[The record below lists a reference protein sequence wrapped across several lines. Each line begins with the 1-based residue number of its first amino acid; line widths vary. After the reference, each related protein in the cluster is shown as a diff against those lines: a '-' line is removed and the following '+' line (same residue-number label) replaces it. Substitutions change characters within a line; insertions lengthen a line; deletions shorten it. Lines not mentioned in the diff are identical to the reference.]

1 MKRVFLDTNILL
13 DLAQHRENYD
23 YAVKILDEAYNGNI
37 EVFSSTLSYANIA
50 YILRKEPLPLLYR
63 ILGMLSEDI
72 EMLPLLPNHI
82 SAAINQPAPDFED
95 MLQYQCA
102 KSEGCDIIIT
112 NNIKDFEPISSL
124 PLMTSQEFVSTFNT
138 ED

>member
-72 EMLPLLPNHI
+72 EMLPLLPNQKVATLL
-82 SAAINQPAPDFED
+82 SP
-95 MLQYQCA
+95 
-102 KSEGCDIIIT
+102 T
-112 NNIKDFEPISSL
+112 
-124 PLMTSQEFVSTFNT
+124 T
-138 ED
+138 